1 MKSLLLGLLGSLG
14 LLAAIALATTAL
26 AAPADDSVMTPIHQF
41 IDGFNKGDQKSA
53 AAAFAPT
60 SLAII
65 DEVPPYVWVGP
76 KALQAW
82 VKDLT
87 AHDKKSGVT
96 DQKVTL
102 GDATRTITSDDRGYV
117 VVPAT
122 YTYSERGAPI
132 REPAQMTYALQK
144 GAHGWKITG
153 FTWVGTV
160 PQPAN
165 AQ

>member
-1 MKSLLLGLLGSLG
+1 MKSLLLGLL
-14 LLAAIALATTAL
+14 AAIAVATSAL
-26 AAPADDSVMTPIHQF
+26 AAPADDPLMAPIHQF
-41 IDGFNKGDQKSA
+41 IDGFDKGDQKSA

-60 SLAII
+60 SLTII
-65 DEVPPYVWVGP
+65 DEVPPHIWVGP

-82 VKDLT
+82 VKDLA
-87 AHDKKSGVT
+87 AHDKKNGVT

-102 GDATRTITSDDRGYV
+102 GDPTRTITSGDRGYV

-122 YTYSERGAPI
+122 YTYSERGAAM

-144 GAHGWKITG
+144 GAHGWKIAG
-153 FTWVGTV
+153 WTWVGTV

>member
-1 MKSLLLGLLGSLG
+1 MKSLLLGLLASL
-14 LLAAIALATTAL
+14 AIATAAT
-26 AAPADDSVMTPIHQF
+26 AAPADDPLLAPIHQF

-53 AAAFAPT
+53 TAAFAPT
-60 SLAII
+60 SLALI
-65 DEVPPYVWVGP
+65 DEVPPFVWVGP

-82 VKDLT
+82 IKDLA

-102 GDATRTITSDDRGYV
+102 GEATRTITSGDRGYV

-122 YTYSERGAPI
+122 YTYSERGAAR
-132 REPAQMTYALQK
+132 REPAQMTYSLQK
-144 GAHGWKITG
+144 GPHGWKITG
-153 FTWVGTV
+153 WAWVGTS
-160 PQPAN
+160 PQAAN